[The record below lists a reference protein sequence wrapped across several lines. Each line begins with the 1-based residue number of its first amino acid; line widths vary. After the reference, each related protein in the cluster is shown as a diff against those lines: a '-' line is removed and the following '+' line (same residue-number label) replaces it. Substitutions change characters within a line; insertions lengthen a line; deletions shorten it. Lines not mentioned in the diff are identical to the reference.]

1 MVQRN
6 EIEIKESQVFVFP
19 FKSNFLMKVTHLES
33 ACQEVNGTIQGII
46 ATDNEGLYW
55 NGLFYPG
62 LQIIMDILMLI
73 MQC

>member
-33 ACQEVNGTIQGII
+33 ASQEVNGTIQGII
-46 ATDNEGLYW
+46 ATDNEGLY
-55 NGLFYPG
+55 
-62 LQIIMDILMLI
+62 
-73 MQC
+73 